1 MASEPPAV
9 PRFFV
14 LEDAMWGPHDTKF
27 DKVEPVNRAPA
38 ARCPRCNGIT
48 GMKTWLPPYVC
59 DLELHGG
66 LLGDFIGGSGDEVL
80 ISERMAEAFRA
91 EGLTGLEGFHPV
103 EIRRVLKRRKR
114 TEPGTLPRYFCVSAC
129 FGRGAVDDAHSLLRR
144 REPVTCPECRSTGMH
159 SIHGFALEPGTWA
172 GEDVFRPRG
181 ISGSIVV
188 SERFAAF
195 LQRHP
200 FTNMKLIP
208 TEEYIWDPLRLGPPA
223 ATCVIP
229 D

>member
-1 MASEPPAV
+1 MDSEPSAA

-14 LEDAMWGPHDTKF
+14 VEGVMWGLHETTYYE
-27 DKVEPVNRAPA
+27 VEPVNLAPA
-38 ARCPRCNGIT
+38 ARCPRCNGVIS
-48 GMKTWLPPYVC
+48 MKTWLPPYVC
-59 DLELHGG
+59 DLELHGTS
-66 LLGDFIGGSGDEVL
+66 LGDFVRGPGDDVL

-91 EGLTGLEGFHPV
+91 EELTGLTGFHPV
-103 EIRRVLKRRKR
+103 EIRRVLKRRR
-114 TEPGTLPRYFCVSAC
+114 RIDPGPLPRYFMVSAC
-129 FGRGAVDDAHSLLRR
+129 FGRGAVDDAHSLFRR
-144 REPVTCPECRSTGMH
+144 REPVTCPECRYTGMH

-181 ISGSIVV
+181 IAGSIVV

-208 TEEYIWDPLRLGPPA
+208 IEEYVWDPLRLGPPP
-223 ATCVIP
+223 ATCVVP